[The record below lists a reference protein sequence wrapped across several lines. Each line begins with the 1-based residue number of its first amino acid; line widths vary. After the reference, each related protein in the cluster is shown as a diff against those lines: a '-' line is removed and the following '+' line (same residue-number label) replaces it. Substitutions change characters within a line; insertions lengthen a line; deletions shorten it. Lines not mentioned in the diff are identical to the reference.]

1 MSHSGRIIQK
11 IAAIVFKCVER
22 EVKNKKGHLNAQNQ
36 NKNCIVRFG
45 DEYAVGYQNIGYCI
59 QKNNIK
65 KDKQKTLK
73 SKTMKRVERGK
84 NNNKKSVSDT
94 ESECQC
100 E

>member
-1 MSHSGRIIQK
+1 MCHSGRIIFR

-59 QKNNIK
+59 QKT
-65 KDKQKTLK
+65 TLK
-73 SKTMKRVERGK
+73 KI
-84 NNNKKSVSDT
+84 NKKH
-94 ESECQC
+94 QNQKQ
-100 E
+100 